1 MKMSKRSRQGVP
13 GSVPC
18 LSTALLSSSALPRL
32 VFSFWLS
39 ELPLLSLATLAL
51 FFFILFFKYISL
63 YLFPFLSCLAVSW
76 LCGSVVKFVFGRSPV
91 CRPGLLF
98 VCLLYCMKEPSEPF
112 FTGKIRAFGKPWLVI
127 PYCLYCYRQRL
138 AIVTVCTIPVSLGT

>member
-1 MKMSKRSRQGVP
+1 MKMSKRSRQGIP
-13 GSVPC
+13 DSVPC
-18 LSTALLSSSALPRL
+18 LSTALLSSFALPRL

-63 YLFPFLSCLAVSW
+63 YLSPFLSYLAVSW
-76 LCGSVVKFVFGRSPV
+76 LCGSVVKFVLGRSPV

-98 VCLLYCMKEPSEPF
+98 VCCIVQRSPQSPSLLVKYEHLENPDSWF
-112 FTGKIRAFGKPWLVI
+112 H
-127 PYCLYCYRQRL
+127 
-138 AIVTVCTIPVSLGT
+138 TVCTGKGLPLSWCVQFLCPSGHNY